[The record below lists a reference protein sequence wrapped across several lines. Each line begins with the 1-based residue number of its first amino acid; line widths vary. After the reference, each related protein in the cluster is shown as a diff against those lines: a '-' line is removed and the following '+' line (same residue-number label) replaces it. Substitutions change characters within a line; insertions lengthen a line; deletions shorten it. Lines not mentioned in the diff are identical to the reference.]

1 MMYRKFCALAF
12 VFLGVLAT
20 AALSA
25 IPDASAQSSFPFP
38 GGGTLNCGVSTCT
51 VAGGVYNGGTGT
63 YNSSTGAVSAVF
75 GNCTVTGSTITGSFS
90 ASPGCASS
98 AAAIATLGQSAQNV
112 SQIGIG
118 AVHSMITGV
127 RDGLQTGKNTSPVAL
142 RYTWDDSDEEAMNYT
157 SSKGMGKSPVFK
169 AMPKQQPMLRS
180 VTYGIWGQGFGDV
193 EWRSGTF
200 NGADIGRTTTT
211 AGGIGGADVTVTN
224 VFSATDAVVLGALG
238 GFTSARVK
246 NADGSTAVVEGPG
259 VGAYAIYVNGGFS
272 TDATFKVD
280 FFELNRAAGGLPD
293 LNLGLT
299 NFTIAHNLNYKFDVK
314 PWWWEPTVGW
324 SYSNLVWDGASK
336 ALGFENGHTIRVQGG
351 IRTGTSFDWNGVTV
365 EPTLTGMAYS
375 DVEVR
380 GGTIA
385 VAAGTPALAPTD
397 EGKIFGQG
405 IAKLNF
411 IWNKQLSS
419 YLEAEVRGRDSVL
432 GAAGRLG
439 LRYAF

>member
-1 MMYRKFCALAF
+1 MMFRRFSAF
-12 VFLGVLAT
+12 AFFYLSVIATVGLG
-20 AALSA
+20 S
-25 IPDASAQSSFPFP
+25 ISGASAQGSFPFP
-38 GGGTLNCGVSTCT
+38 GGGTLSCGVSACT
-51 VAGGVYNGGTGT
+51 VVGGIYNGGTGT
-63 YNSSTGAVSAVF
+63 YNSSTGAFTAAF
-75 GNCTVTGSTITGSFS
+75 GNCSVNGSTITGSFT

-127 RDGLQTGKNTSPVAL
+127 RDNLQTGKNTSPVAM
-142 RYTWDDSDEEAMNYT
+142 RYTWDDSDEAAMNYS
-157 SSKGMGKSPVFK
+157 SSKGMSKSPVFK
-169 AMPKQQPMLRS
+169 AMPKQQPMLRT

-193 EWRSGTF
+193 EWRSGAF

-224 VFSATDAVVLGALG
+224 IFSATDAFVIGALG

-246 NADGSTAVVEGPG
+246 NADGSTAVVDGPG

-280 FFELNRAAGGLPD
+280 FFELNRTAAGVPD

-299 NFTIAHNLNYKFDVK
+299 NFVIAHNLNYKVDIK
-314 PWWWEPTVGW
+314 PWWFEPTVGY
-324 SYSNLVWDGASK
+324 SYSSLVWDGASK
-336 ALGFENGHTIRVQGG
+336 ALGFEDGHTIRVQGG
-351 IRTGTSFDWNGVTV
+351 IRAGTAFDWNGVTV

-375 DVEVR
+375 DVEIR

-385 VAAGTPALAPTD
+385 LAAGSPPLAPTD
-397 EGKIFGQG
+397 EGKVFGQG

-411 IWNKQLSS
+411 VWNKNLSS
-419 YLEAEVRGRDSVL
+419 YLEGEVRGRENVL